1 MSRHSAPDREACA
14 QTVPTGAPRLII
26 NTQVHG
32 PADVGAEQGR
42 NQRFSVRGDA
52 HVGEMLRLI
61 ELLME
66 RCNRAHAIP

>member
-1 MSRHSAPDREACA
+1 
-14 QTVPTGAPRLII
+14 
-26 NTQVHG
+26 VHG